1 MAQYKVGNKYLND
14 DEYALHA
21 FEVWSFWLF
30 VIGAFIAGAFTLD
43 HLPEDWSKELR
54 YAIVIGAGA
63 AAGFAL
69 GAMALYIRLIFFIGI
84 FLAGVS
90 GALYWVWT
98 IV

>member
-1 MAQYKVGNKYLND
+1 MAQYKIGNKYLNE
-14 DEYALHA
+14 DEYTVHA

-30 VIGAFIAGAFTLD
+30 IIGAFIAGAFALD
-43 HLPEDWSKELR
+43 HIPNEWSKEFR
-54 YAIVIGAGA
+54 YAVVIATGAT
-63 AAGFAL
+63 AGIAL
-69 GAMALYIRLIFFIGI
+69 GAMALYIRLMFFIGV